1 MAAEKGSDDVV
12 LGEEPEYEEKLDEA
26 PKSILLSMM
35 KQLTTGM
42 DLSRVTLPTF
52 ILEPRSFLEKC
63 SDFMCHGSLILDIG
77 TTPDPVERFLM
88 VTRWYLSGWHFKP
101 PGVKKPYNPI
111 LGEVFQCRWDY
122 GGDRGSTYYV
132 AEQVSHHPPISAF
145 HFVNRKAG
153 WVLNAAIKPKSKFL
167 GNSAASILE
176 GEGFLHVLPFGE
188 TYKITFPSYYVKGL
202 VLGTLRMEIVGDI
215 AISCEKTGLEL
226 ALSFKNKGWIRGTNN
241 SVEGKVKQIGS
252 STTLYKI
259 EGRWDRVLNITDKK
273 SGKTTPF
280 FEVDA
285 EKQRSFTPLVAEPDA
300 QQKYFESRRVW
311 QHVTRALRSNNT
323 DAATEAKNKLEDG
336 QRAGKTERTDKG
348 LEWTP
353 KLFSAVASPQ
363 NDPSWMVKTVEYT
376 PFNASDPEEARYG
389 EKLAALAAQGEL
401 AVGQGLMTELN
412 PGGYPTG

>member
-1 MAAEKGSDDVV
+1 V
-12 LGEEPEYEEKLDEA
+12 LGEEPEYEEKLDDA

-35 KQLTTGM
+35 RQLTTGM

-77 TTPDPVERFLM
+77 STPDPAERFLM
-88 VTRWYLSGWHFKP
+88 VCKWYLSGWHFKP

-111 LGEVFQCRWDY
+111 LGEVFTCRWDY
-122 GGDRGSTYYV
+122 GGDKGSTYYV

-176 GEGFLHVLPFGE
+176 GEGHLHVLPFGE
-188 TYKITFPSYYVKGL
+188 NYKITFPSYYVKGL

-215 AISCEKTGLEL
+215 AIQCEKSGLEL

-241 SVEGKVKQIGS
+241 SVEGKVRKIGS

-259 EGRWDRVLNITDKK
+259 EGRWDRSLTITDKK

-280 FEVDA
+280 FDVDA
-285 EKQRSFTPLVAEPDA
+285 EKQRSFTPLVAEPEA
-300 QQKYFESRRVW
+300 QQAYFESRKVW
-311 QHVTRALRSNNT
+311 THVTRALRSNSST
-323 DAATEAKNKLEDG
+323 EAATEAKNKLEDG
-336 QRAGKTERTDKG
+336 QRAGKTERTEKG

-353 KLFSAVASPQ
+353 KIFQPVAAPV
-363 NDPSWMVKTVEYT
+363 NDPSWIIKGVEYT
-376 PFNASDPEEARYG
+376 PYNASDPEEAKMG
-389 EKLAALAAQGEL
+389 EKLQALAKQGEL
-401 AVGQGLMTELN
+401 AVGQALMEELN
-412 PGGYPTG
+412 PGGFPTG